1 MSVELITVLLIFFLL
16 VLLALGL
23 PMSFS
28 LGGIAIIFALGVWG
42 PKGLLVAA
50 STAYSIGTEEVL
62 LCIPMFIFLGSM
74 LQCGGLADDLYGG
87 IQRIL
92 GSLHG
97 GLAIT
102 TVIICTIFAA
112 LAGISAV
119 ATVTMGLIALPAML
133 SRGYEKKLAM
143 GSIAGGGALGI
154 LIPPSVPMVLYAL
167 LANESVGKLFAGG
180 VIPGLILS
188 SVFVS
193 YILIMSYRHPNFA
206 PPLPPELRINFI
218 EKLRSLKTMIYP
230 AILIFLVLGTIWLGI
245 ATPTEGAGIGA
256 LGSVVV
262 VILQR
267 RFRWKT
273 FFDACEQSVRLT
285 AMGIWI
291 AIGSSCFSSV
301 FNAAG
306 SQEMVSELIIALPG
320 GRWAIYFLF
329 QFIYFILGMFMDPTG
344 IVFITTPIFVPVI
357 KSLGFDPVWFGIT
370 FILNMEMAYLTPP
383 FGLNLFYLRSIV
395 SEQTATTAEIWL
407 ACIPFIS
414 MQVSLLLLVTLF
426 PQIVLWFPNLI
437 I

>member
-188 SVFVS
+188 SVFL
-193 YILIMSYRHPNFA
+193 YIDH
-206 PPLPPELRINFI
+206 
-218 EKLRSLKTMIYP
+218 
-230 AILIFLVLGTIWLGI
+230 VL
-245 ATPTEGAGIGA
+245 
-256 LGSVVV
+256 
-262 VILQR
+262 
-267 RFRWKT
+267 
-273 FFDACEQSVRLT
+273 
-285 AMGIWI
+285 
-291 AIGSSCFSSV
+291 
-301 FNAAG
+301 
-306 SQEMVSELIIALPG
+306 
-320 GRWAIYFLF
+320 
-329 QFIYFILGMFMDPTG
+329 
-344 IVFITTPIFVPVI
+344 
-357 KSLGFDPVWFGIT
+357 
-370 FILNMEMAYLTPP
+370 
-383 FGLNLFYLRSIV
+383 
-395 SEQTATTAEIWL
+395 
-407 ACIPFIS
+407 
-414 MQVSLLLLVTLF
+414 
-426 PQIVLWFPNLI
+426 
-437 I
+437 